1 MSSEVADQY
10 DGPPV
15 VSPNVLNLKS
25 RDGINRAGFPYSSSL
40 EDADGPKLD
49 GGISSAIYK
58 SWEDESYGLHLRQ
71 SAVDGNDVVDVIA
84 VHSLNGH
91 PIKSFQDDN
100 TGFNWL
106 FQLQVDFRNVQ
117 VWSFKYRA
125 DVRVDNIS
133 LADVATQLRINI
145 ETKLQ
150 QGFMNSNPRIVF
162 VGHGFGGTVIKKVES
177 ANRDFQN
184 ILEHFPRIVCL
195 ADNIGLGTTGSP
207 PYADL
212 ALIPWRDGVRLD
224 KTLLDTA
231 KVSGRDDEV
240 FRHIL
245 EKLSQWLQ
253 SPRPSAPRFLP
264 VRSDEGGVRI
274 LTLDGGG
281 VRGLSSL
288 LILKAIM
295 ERIQIIKN
303 LPRLPRVS
311 EYFDLV
317 AGTSTGGLIAIMLV
331 RLEMDVNHA
340 IDSYR
345 YLSGQ
350 IFKRTGW
357 YFPGKVTIKRSLVH
371 PVFKAEPLEQEVKKL
386 VRNHLSP
393 QERRLVYPN
402 VSEATLL
409 APTDSGCRM

>member
-15 VSPNVLNLKS
+15 VSPNVLDLKS
-25 RDGINRAGFPYSSSL
+25 RDGINQAGFPYTSSL

-49 GGISSAIYK
+49 GISPAIYK

-71 SAVDGNDVVDVIA
+71 SSVDGNDVVDVIA

-150 QGFMNSNPRIVF
+150 QGFMNNNPRIVF
-162 VGHGFGGTVIKKVES
+162 VGHGFGGTVIKKTLLDWNKLAGAENSLTRNVLGLIFCSTQHTGKFPGPLLNVLLASNITNRLTAWFQTEGNRLRYPMESLWFQTDLSTLAYQVES

-195 ADNIGLGTTGSP
+195 ADNIGLGTTSSP

-240 FRHIL
+240 FRHIR

-274 LTLDGGG
+274 LTL
-281 VRGLSSL
+281 
-288 LILKAIM
+288 
-295 ERIQIIKN
+295 
-303 LPRLPRVS
+303 
-311 EYFDLV
+311 
-317 AGTSTGGLIAIMLV
+317 
-331 RLEMDVNHA
+331 
-340 IDSYR
+340 
-345 YLSGQ
+345 
-350 IFKRTGW
+350 
-357 YFPGKVTIKRSLVH
+357 
-371 PVFKAEPLEQEVKKL
+371 VFEAEPLEQEVKKL